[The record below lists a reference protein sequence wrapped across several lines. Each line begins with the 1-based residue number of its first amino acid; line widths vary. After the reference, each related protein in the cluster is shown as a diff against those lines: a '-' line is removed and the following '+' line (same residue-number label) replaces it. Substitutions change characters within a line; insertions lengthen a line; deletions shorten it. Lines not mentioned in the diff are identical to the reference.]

1 MKYEVT
7 DAMVEAAS
15 KAQTMTNIF
24 SPVRRDAVR
33 RKAMRAAITAAIE
46 ASGLVEENARLREAL
61 RKIERLARGSAEIM
75 RDQKRTGRWEGAERT
90 ANAFER
96 LSKDASQ
103 ALNKEPTP

>member
-1 MKYEVT
+1 MNKFEVT
-7 DAMVEAAS
+7 DAMLDAAEQ
-15 KAQTMTNIF
+15 AYDTIAAIEH
-24 SPVRRDAVR
+24 DAWCYT
-33 RKAMRAAITAAIE
+33 APTRAAISAAIE
-46 ASGLVEENARLREAL
+46 ASGVLEENARLREAL
-61 RKIERLARGSAEIM
+61 RKIERVARGSAEIM

>member
-1 MKYEVT
+1 MTKPTVT
-7 DAMVEAAS
+7 DAMVT
-15 KAQTMTNIF
+15 KAIH
-24 SPVRRDAVR
+24 
-33 RKAMRAAITAAIE
+33 AAIKETGLLDIISKLDFELKAAK
-46 ASGLVEENARLREAL
+46 EENARLREAL
-61 RKIERLARGSAEIM
+61 RKIERVARGSAEIM